1 MQKIIEKYPI
11 GFSWLMLLIQIFLG
25 MGFFLFYRLFDFGK
39 QLPLG
44 FHNYDIYNL
53 FYTIVAVAI
62 VAVLG
67 WWREAGFVRLEN
79 WRDYLF
85 YIPPLGIAC
94 LILSPGFSPSAFRDN
109 FALPSIVFYF
119 LLSAREEVFSRG
131 LIQHALS
138 KRGEI
143 YAIFMSAVFFGLIHT
158 STFLLGRAFPGDT
171 ILQVVRA
178 IAFGVG
184 FAGLRL
190 RTRSIYPLILLHTLL
205 NIFTFTTDASL
216 ADISWFSSS
225 WYSALSPLLQRLVV
239 FELPGYLLGLY
250 GLCLIISSPAHSRSA
265 GRAVILGHLIVSIP
279 VFIII
284 IGFGMGGL
292 IFGLKFSLIFLL
304 IFLLIGFTLGWL
316 WWSFIVPR
324 WRQWAL
330 GQGVPAEQ
338 LQSLAVATGLV
349 WPKGYVFERT
359 EFKLNKKNE
368 VE

>member
-1 MQKIIEKYPI
+1 MQKIIEKHPI

-25 MGFFLFYRLFDFGK
+25 MGFFLFYRIFNFGK

-62 VAVLG
+62 VALLG
-67 WWREAGFVRLEN
+67 WWREVGFFRLEN

-85 YIPPLGIAC
+85 YILPLGIAC
-94 LILSPGFSPSAFRDN
+94 IILSPGVSPSAFRDN
-109 FALPSIVFYF
+109 FALSSIVFYF
-119 LLSAREEVFSRG
+119 ILSAREEVFSRG

-143 YAIFMSAVFFGLIHT
+143 YAIFLSAVFFGLIHT
-158 STFLLGRAFPGDT
+158 STLFVGRAFPGDT
-171 ILQVVRA
+171 ILQVSRA

-190 RTRSIYPLILLHTLL
+190 RTRSIYPLIILHTLL
-205 NIFTFTTDASL
+205 NIFTFTTEASL
-216 ADISWFSSS
+216 ADMPWFSSS
-225 WYSALSPLLQRLVV
+225 WYSALTPFLQRLIV
-239 FELPGYLLGLY
+239 FELPGYLFCLY
-250 GLCLIISSPAHSRSA
+250 GFYLVISSPSHSRSA
-265 GRAVILGHLIVSIP
+265 GRAILLGHLIISIP
-279 VFIII
+279 VLMII
-284 IGFGMGGL
+284 IGFAIGGL
-292 IFGLKFSLIFLL
+292 IISLKFALIFLV
-304 IFLLIGFTLGWL
+304 IGFILAWL
-316 WWSFIVPR
+316 WWAFMVPR

-330 GQGVPAEQ
+330 DQEVPAER
-338 LQSLAVATGLV
+338 LQSLAVVTGLV
-349 WPKGYVFERT
+349 WPKGSIFERT